1 MEPTTQE
8 SNKHAELSLLVS
20 LPRLRTTCAVGN
32 NIQASEKGWGA
43 AAQAIKAIA
52 EERGWNHNSHTLIVD
67 VAQQVAFEE
76 RQPELIEMFGLA
88 QALHTN
94 FYDDWLSSE
103 TISIYLDSVKRL
115 LPELERIR
123 GVAPPEFT
131 PETRDQRNRWR
142 RLTRGS

>member
-1 MEPTTQE
+1 MAPHTQE
-8 SNKHAELSLLVS
+8 SNKHAELSLW
-20 LPRLRTTCAVGN
+20 RLAQAEDYLRAGN

-103 TISIYLDSVKRL
+103 TISIYLDNVKRL

-123 GVAPPEFT
+123 GVAPPGFT
-131 PETRDQRNRWR
+131 PETRDQRNRLR